1 MNGNSSNRME
11 RAFLAAYDMYA
22 DALFRHIFFRVH
34 DRELAHD
41 LLADTFAR
49 GWQYIEKGK
58 RVDNM
63 RAFLYK
69 TAHNL
74 VIDEYRKHH
83 DQSLDAMAEDG
94 FDPRDHGR
102 QSAIYDAAEVN
113 QFLKALENIPKE
125 YREVVLMR
133 YVDDMSPEDIA
144 EVLDENA
151 NTVSVRIHRGVA
163 MVRKELGLGENEDI
177 KKK

>member
-1 MNGNSSNRME
+1 MTGNTSNKME
-11 RAFLAAYDMYA
+11 RAFLAAYDSYA

-49 GWQYIEKGK
+49 GWQYIESGK
-58 RVDNM
+58 HVDNM
-63 RAFLYK
+63 RALLYK

-83 DQSLDAMAEDG
+83 EQSLDAMAEDG
-94 FDPRDHGR
+94 FDPKDHVGEG
-102 QSAIYDAAEVN
+102 AVYAGAEVK
-113 QFLKALENIPKE
+113 QFTMALERIPRE

-144 EVLDENA
+144 LVLGENA

-163 MVRKELGLGENEDI
+163 MVRKELGLNEEE
-177 KKK
+177 KL